1 METERGKVYIYLP
14 RVVIA
19 IKVQIK
25 ALLSGQNHIRY
36 KIANILNKYR
46 FCYISGDYMNNQ
58 KEGNGIFWWTTGT
71 HAGDKYEGQFKND
84 QRFVL
89 EVWFN

>member
-1 METERGKVYIYLP
+1 
-14 RVVIA
+14 
-19 IKVQIK
+19 
-25 ALLSGQNHIRY
+25 
-36 KIANILNKYR
+36 
-46 FCYISGDYMNNQ
+46 MNNQ

-89 EVWFN
+89 KVWVNQTYQK